1 MKLRDR
7 MHVYAFKIS
16 LFKQANSSIY
26 NCKLFLLAIFIAI
39 FGGCDAKLA
48 KVMPMQV
55 DGEDAVPSR
64 LPRFDELFEIT
75 APRYR
80 SVPKVKSECFGRLV
94 FEVGQEIQWPTY
106 YRSDYPDGLFNRA
119 FSKQVAAPGDI
130 MRFGDTRIAVIESV
144 EGVKK
149 EEIFEST
156 PAALEAHLLD
166 RINETHAY
174 IEDLKKGARNTE
186 QTRKEIRDAEEWIQ
200 GWEKTIKEDRETFEP
215 FDPGQPASEGYWT
228 STIEAND
235 ETNRYSVLR
244 AYLTRG
250 EHIYIFESSAR
261 MKSEADKDAH
271 KRDFSSMLAKFR
283 TRAPNEIP
291 AEPGVCFPFGFI
303 PDDGRTVVEFKQSLR
318 FKDAPAVLYTIETG
332 MVHPRRLK
340 TTILLA
346 AAHASMN
353 PPPVIEKDDV
363 KAVVTQRIGPH
374 SVTMG
379 GVKAMQGGVVMK
391 AESGSRKY
399 DVYNVFSG
407 YSGWLGTAVLPY
419 ILVEMH
425 TANMERA
432 TELTQNPPPFKQSKD
447 RLDVMLKSMRWRPTN
462 PPMSEFERK

>member
-1 MKLRDR
+1 MAHNLTCDHMLMYLHARKGR
-7 MHVYAFKIS
+7 VSS
-16 LFKQANSSIY
+16 LPIRL
-26 NCKLFLLAIFIAI
+26 LFLSLWLMVTA
-39 FGGCDAKLA
+39 GCSARSVPDTPL
-48 KVMPMQV
+48 QV
-55 DGEDAVPSR
+55 DGESAVPSR
-64 LPRFDELFEIT
+64 LPTVEEMYEIT
-75 APRYR
+75 APEYKN
-80 SVPKVKSECFGRLV
+80 SNMGKSECLGRLV
-94 FEVGQEIQWPTY
+94 FEVQSDVEWPTY
-106 YRSDYPDGLFNRA
+106 FNRENPDGLFSRS
-119 FSKQVAAPGDI
+119 FSSQVAGASET
-130 MRFGDTRIAVIESV
+130 MRFGNVYIAVIASV
-144 EGVKK
+144 GGVEKEGV
-149 EEIFEST
+149 FRST
-156 PAALEAHLLD
+156 PAALEAHLLK
-166 RINETHAY
+166 RIRETRVY
-174 IEDLKKGARNTE
+174 IEELRNKIKDVE
-186 QTRKEIRDAEEWIQ
+186 SAAQEISEAEDWIQ
-200 GWEKTIKEDRETFEP
+200 GWEKTIKKDREMFEP
-215 FDPGQPASEGYWT
+215 FAPGLPASEGYWT
-228 STIEAND
+228 SMIEAND
-235 ETNRYSVLR
+235 ETDRYSVLR

-261 MKSEADKDAH
+261 MKSEADKEAH
-271 KRDFSSMLAKFR
+271 KRDFSAMLAKFR

-363 KAVVTQRIGPH
+363 RAVVTQRIGPH

-419 ILVEMH
+419 ILVEMQ

-462 PPMSEFERK
+462 PPMSEFGRK